1 MRPGTM
7 LSPSLASTAKVPPIL
22 MQAVYDVMPNVYR
35 PAMQLQVVYMPK
47 VYILQAA
54 RYDTWLLVL
63 LLPKGVVSSFLFLH
77 FARRIMKQ
85 AGMTVVQ
92 SKLLT
97 ARGNGHCGIQQLITR
112 MQTLAAGVGGSN
124 LAWCKPAECELWSA
138 DQPTSEARKPVGSED
153 SVSTA
158 GRTFKCQQMYVQ
170 TNI

>member
-1 MRPGTM
+1 
-7 LSPSLASTAKVPPIL
+7 
-22 MQAVYDVMPNVYR
+22 
-35 PAMQLQVVYMPK
+35 MQLQVVYMPK

-138 DQPTSEARKPVGSED
+138 EQPTWRQESQLAQRTLSALQAAPS
-153 SVSTA
+153 SVN
-158 GRTFKCQQMYVQ
+158 RCMYRQTFD
-170 TNI
+170 